1 MTTKSALEKNIFPLD
16 LSSQSF
22 VEPKRVAMIL
32 LGSWALALFAQL
44 TIYLPFSPVPITGQT
59 LGVLL
64 VGALLGARGGA
75 YSVMTYLLQGALG
88 FPFFAGAAG
97 GVAHLLGPTGGYL
110 VGFIFAAAAV
120 GWFFEQN
127 KVNGVFKMALVFTVG
142 QSIVFTLGLV
152 VLSFWTGWSKVL
164 TMGLIPFIPGA
175 IVKVI
180 FAVLMVSSV
189 LKLNKK
195 ERTKNV

>member
-1 MTTKSALEKNIFPLD
+1 MTTNSALEKNIFPLD

-32 LGSWALALFAQL
+32 FGSWALALFAQL

-64 VGALLGARGGA
+64 IGALLGARGGTYCVA
-75 YSVMTYLLQGALG
+75 SYLLQGALG

-110 VGFIFAAAAV
+110 VGFIFAAATV
-120 GWFFEQN
+120 GWFFEQ
-127 KVNGVFKMALVFTVG
+127 KKAKSTFQMALVFTLG
-142 QSIVFTLGLV
+142 QGIVFAVGLV

-175 IVKVI
+175 IIKII
-180 FAVLMVSSV
+180 FAVLMVSSI
-189 LKLNKK
+189 LTLNQKREK
-195 ERTKNV
+195 